1 MRSIQAIMG
10 PAIVALA
17 FVACA
22 PPAGQLAGSAD
33 ARQPARGKQVT
44 AAIISDLPSMSSK
57 VTRAIE
63 STSVPGGTEIERL
76 LNSSLTITDEQNRRL
91 SVLAANFPTIENGL
105 WKLLPDG
112 RMETTWQLREN
123 ARWQDGTRLTAA
135 DLVFTAQVERDK
147 ELVVF
152 RDVAYD
158 SVESVEAPDD
168 RTLTVKWTKPYI
180 DADAMF
186 SLPLPKHL
194 LEEAYNE
201 RKDGFLS
208 LPYWFEQYVG
218 TGPYRLKDWQRSVQL
233 TLSAYDDYPL
243 GRAKIDEITIKF
255 IIDPATALANVMAGT
270 VELILGR
277 SLSTEQAVA
286 MRDQWT
292 GGRAVIDASAY
303 VQVMPQFLD
312 PSPAVIS
319 DVRFRKALM
328 YALDRQTLADTLQ
341 YGLVPAADSF
351 LPPIAPEYPYVE
363 SQITKYSY
371 DPRQAAQLLQELG
384 YAKAAEGSMRDP
396 LSNQKLGVE
405 IRTLD
410 GYDVHFKVIYPLK
423 EQWEQAGV
431 STDVVVVPRQRQA
444 DREYA
449 ATFPGFLMYRQP
461 TSFNSIKN
469 LKSSLAPV
477 AANGFVGGN
486 YARYTSKDLDGLVDQ
501 AYATIPYSDRMNVL
515 GQIVHLV
522 TDSLIWMPTI
532 FDTSPVLIGNRLV
545 NAGSGRN
552 TIQTWNAYQW
562 ELTS

>member
-22 PPAGQLAGSAD
+22 PPAEQLAGSAD